1 MKARVEAGT
10 DVAMVGLWD
19 ARLNSMPFRPAETTQ
34 VSSTLEK
41 ETEDGRLFL
50 IHTGSDG
57 GGPVDLYID
66 EEIPAEI
73 QARLRPVEGA
83 FLLAVPSGK
92 LLVGGAED
100 YRAEKTKITGQN
112 SIVAVHSGDYAV
124 RCYTPMD
131 EAQPA
136 RSEEALRDLVGG
148 AELAYYDRTNRK
160 GCMRSMLTFLLFPV
174 LIYPLGWKLALP
186 ATVVAFIASFH
197 LREWM
202 LKRNPRYQ
210 HLHDIVPAFRLQ
222 HEVPMLVFHLRTLK
236 DRAGLKGGSV
246 SL

>member
-1 MKARVEAGT
+1 
-10 DVAMVGLWD
+10 MVGLWD
-19 ARLNSMPFRPAETTQ
+19 ARLNSMPFRPADTTQ
-34 VSSTLEK
+34 VPSTLEK

-66 EEIPAEI
+66 DEIPAEI
-73 QARLRPVEGA
+73 QPRLRPVEGA

-100 YRAEKTKITGQN
+100 YRAEKPKITDRN
-112 SIVAVHSGDYAV
+112 SIVAVHAGDYAV
-124 RCYTPMD
+124 RCYTPKD
-131 EAQPA
+131 EEQSA

-148 AELAYYDRTNRK
+148 DELAYYDRTNRM

-174 LIYPLGWKLALP
+174 LIHPLGWKLAL
-186 ATVVAFIASFH
+186 AVTVVAFVASFH
-197 LREWM
+197 LREWV

-210 HLHDIVPAFRLQ
+210 RLQHIVPAFRLQ
-222 HEVPMLVFHLRTLK
+222 QEVPALVFELRTLK

-246 SL
+246 TL